1 MEKKNKQPNVKEIIK
16 DIEIKTEKKV
26 INNIQTG
33 DIKIPPTDDESTEKI
48 LKNIMK
54 DGANEFKEKMGREM
68 TYGEMREMY
77 G

>member
-1 MEKKNKQPNVKEIIK
+1 MEKKNKQSNVKEIIK
-16 DIEIKTEKKV
+16 DIEIKTEKTV

-33 DIKIPPTDDESTEKI
+33 DIKIPPNDESTEKI